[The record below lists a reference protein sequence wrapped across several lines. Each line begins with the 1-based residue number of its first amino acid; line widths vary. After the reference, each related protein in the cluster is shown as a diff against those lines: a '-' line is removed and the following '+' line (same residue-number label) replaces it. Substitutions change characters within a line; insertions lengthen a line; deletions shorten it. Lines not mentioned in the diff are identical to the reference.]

1 MAGLPVT
8 TRKNDRLSS
17 RLVLRRVGRPLDND
31 HKRPGNGS
39 PKVGNV
45 PTSVSTAC
53 ASRKISRRS

>member
-31 HKRPGNGS
+31 HKRNGS

-53 ASRKISRRS
+53 ASRKIGRRS